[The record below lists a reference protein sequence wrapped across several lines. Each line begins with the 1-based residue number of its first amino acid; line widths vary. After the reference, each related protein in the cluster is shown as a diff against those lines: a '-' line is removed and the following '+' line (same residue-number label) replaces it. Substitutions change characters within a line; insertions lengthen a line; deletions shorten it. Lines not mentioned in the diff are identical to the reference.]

1 MLLILTGNVQIGKTR
16 WLQRCVSRLEEAGVA
31 CHGVLAPGTWKETDQ
46 GLEKTGIDN
55 LLLPSHKVVPFARR
69 NDLAKRDGAFDP
81 NSQAARANLKWHI
94 SDDAVAR
101 VNAHFARLRSANEQ
115 PISESRTRGRGESA
129 ASCAAYGSF
138 APDRSREHGGSH
150 PRRDAP
156 EADGILMASSR
167 AEESVAARPGT
178 EEPHAVLFVDE
189 LGQLELLR
197 EEGLT
202 EAMELLAQGP
212 QGIYRH
218 AVVVARDAFG
228 LPDRASALF
237 SHAWGGS
244 REIRPTEE
252 AWRTWLAPL
261 VRQRHDADRPS

>member
-81 NSQAARANLKWHI
+81 NNQAARANLKWHI

-115 PISESRTRGRGESA
+115 AISGSRTRGQGKRA
-129 ASCAAYGSF
+129 ASCAAYDSL
-138 APDRSREHGGSH
+138 APDRSQEHAGSR
-150 PRRDAP
+150 PRHDVF
-156 EADGILMASSR
+156 EANDIRTESSL
-167 AEESVAARPGT
+167 AGESATARSGT
-178 EEPHAVLFVDE
+178 ESHAVLFVDE

-202 EAMELLAQGP
+202 EAMALLAQGP
-212 QGIYRH
+212 QGIYKH
-218 AVVVARDAFG
+218 AVVVARNAFG
-228 LPDRASALF
+228 LPGRASALF

-244 REIRPTEE
+244 REIRPAEE

-261 VRQRHDADRPS
+261 VRQKHDADRPS

>member
-81 NSQAARANLKWHI
+81 NSQAARANLRWHI

-101 VNAHFARLRSANEQ
+101 VNAHFARLRRANEHT
-115 PISESRTRGRGESA
+115 ISESRTRGRGERA
-129 ASCAAYGSF
+129 ASCAAYGSL

-150 PRRDAP
+150 PRRDVPA
-156 EADGILMASSR
+156 ADGILMASSR
-167 AEESVAARPGT
+167 A

-202 EAMELLAQGP
+202 EAMALLAQGP

-228 LPDRASALF
+228 LPDRAANLF
-237 SHAWGGS
+237 AEAWGGS
-244 REIRPTEE
+244 REIGPTEE
-252 AWRTWLAPL
+252 AWQTWLAPL
-261 VRQRHDADRPS
+261 VRQKHDDDRPS